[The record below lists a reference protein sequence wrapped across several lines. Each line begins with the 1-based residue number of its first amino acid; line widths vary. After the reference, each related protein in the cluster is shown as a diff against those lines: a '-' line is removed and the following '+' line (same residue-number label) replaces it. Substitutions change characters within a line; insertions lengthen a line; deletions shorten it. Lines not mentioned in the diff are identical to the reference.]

1 MERKSDAVRRLLRE
15 GKQKEALRIAKGFR
29 LGITLQQ
36 QRDMSMAYE
45 CIVHPA
51 FYASLGMDTE
61 QIINN
66 GIGVI
71 HSLYGCDPR
80 RKSQ

>member
-1 MERKSDAVRRLLRE
+1 MERKSDAVRRLIRE

-29 LGITLQQ
+29 LGITPQQ
-36 QRDMSMAYE
+36 QHDMSMAYE
-45 CIVHPA
+45 CIVHPG

-66 GIGVI
+66 GVGVLRSI
-71 HSLYGCDPR
+71 FQQR
-80 RKSQ
+80 